1 MAVVTTVTA
10 KYVADTNSYVQNL
23 QQASDATREFSRAL
37 PEASAATKQ
46 LSSSAV
52 GLSAAFGT
60 VATLVGA
67 KAVGAIQR
75 YARQGIEAAKQYEQ
89 TVISI
94 QGIFAGTGMS
104 MEDAAKKT
112 EKYLGELRD
121 FAARTP
127 FELPQT
133 LDAVKRLLS
142 IGYAADDVKNRML
155 PAIGDI
161 VAALGQP
168 PSAISAVVY
177 AFGQMKSAGRV
188 LSQDLMQIGNAL
200 PGFNAKVA
208 IANELFKGDMRA
220 MTEAMEK
227 GAVDSS
233 QAIDV
238 LITAMTKFGGA
249 AGAMD
254 RQSKTLQG
262 VISTFNDTVNNA
274 LIDGLLPSLPVLS
287 STLQDVMPAVE
298 SLATAFA
305 QQLGPALIGGAGAI
319 GQLAPIATD
328 ILPPLMQLAGGVTSL
343 TEALVALGPAISVA
357 AKFLGAIASLI
368 EAMPDTIMAGVA
380 ALILLTKVGTRFGL
394 SMQTANAKA
403 TSALLG
409 FHTAVRTT
417 AAGSVTGF
425 GAIGAS
431 AVSSMGMTA
440 RAANGALVSMQAL
453 SRGFKTLLASIGP
466 VGFAIIGVTTVMEVF
481 SNRSASAEQAVS
493 DLKTTVDE
501 ANGSLTEMSALMIA
515 AKLRES
521 FTPEQ
526 VATLEGMGI
535 SFADMTKAIMEGGP
549 AADAM
554 AQKLDALGVSAG
566 GAASYLNPL
575 AMAAAPFDDSEVDQV
590 NRLRTAYDDL
600 NSAAQ
605 QTRVDAANAAA
616 ATQDVV
622 GSAKA
627 VENGLVTSAKN
638 MANQNKMAYQSMTDD
653 ARSHADFISAKQ
665 SALTAAYNSG
675 VEAVKALDE
684 ATKNMLATISGEAS
698 YDNARKSI
706 NDLNKTLTDGTG
718 KIKGYSDEALK
729 NRAAIRDAAQSYIDY
744 ANSLTDPIERQK
756 ALEEGQKRIAK
767 ALRRAGID
775 PKDSDI
781 IKTMQ
786 AQAEQSGKTVD
797 EFAAQRRVA
806 ADYGNQVGKN
816 FIDGIIAQ
824 LAEGKSLVEKGAYD
838 VGAAMP
844 AGADAGT
851 DSASPSKKGR
861 QNAKN
866 FIDGIVL
873 GLKDGMSNI
882 DATASGAGKA
892 MISALKTS
900 IAGGGGISDVLN
912 DIYGTLPTRQPRI
925 VEQLGEEG
933 AKKWIEKNKEDLQAL
948 GEWAT
953 AADAVLGRV
962 RQSAAAFEGIGD
974 AVEQPLGEASQ
985 IMEAF
990 GRGGS
995 RSSVVSMY
1003 QQLDR
1008 LIKDIYEPLTNVDEM
1023 GKAAAAEAKRS
1034 MDQARA
1040 DLKKAAQEVMDL
1052 MRQRDETLAQMDRV
1066 RQATDAKI
1074 KGINEKYDALDKA
1087 AAAAIAGI
1095 EAKYNVLIPQL
1106 QKKLD
1111 DANKAFDAENK
1122 ILEQMISTRDQ
1133 YLNRVADGFRS
1144 FLNNL
1149 TEDAD
1154 GGSFREAMASR
1165 LQSIRDFAA
1174 NVKAL
1179 AARGLDAGLLQEI
1192 VAAGPDRGGSIA
1204 AGLMASSQEDIAAIN
1219 QMQSALATETAA
1231 FTQFAN
1237 QQWFAYGIAQQ
1248 EAIVEPLRLAAEQA
1262 RVALDLANQN
1272 RAAELAAAQAHA
1284 AGLRELRQQEIA
1296 QAEADRDAELERLQA
1311 IVDGLEV
1318 EMDKKAKDIQAYFT
1332 NLQKTFP
1339 PEMRTLGIMAIDGLT
1354 AGMDRRA
1361 HLAYAKAHEIANNI
1375 RNIISSAF
1383 AVMSPSRVMMKI
1395 GEMISLG
1402 LAVGMERGLGDVESA
1417 AHALAGAANP
1427 TFGAGT
1433 FTTGAAA
1440 GGASGVTI
1448 GEGAVQVNI
1457 TGSLDGMSAEEIQAI
1472 VEDALLGLAR
1482 EIRRT

>member
-1 MAVVTTVTA
+1 MAVATTVTA

-23 QQASDATREFSRAL
+23 SRATDATREFSRAI
-37 PEASAATKQ
+37 PEAAASTKQ

-104 MEDAAKKT
+104 MEDAAAKT
-112 EKYLGELRD
+112 ERYLGELRD

-168 PSAISAVVY
+168 PSAISGVVY

-188 LSQDLMQIGNAL
+188 LTQDLMQIGNAL
-200 PGFNAKVA
+200 PGFNAKMA
-208 IANELFKGDMRA
+208 IANEMFGGDMRA

-227 GAVDSS
+227 GSVDSS
-233 QAIDV
+233 KAIDV

-328 ILPPLMQLAGGVTSL
+328 ILPPLMQLVGGATSL
-343 TEALVALGPAISVA
+343 TQALVALGPAISVV
-357 AKFLGAIASLI
+357 AKLLGAFAALLDN
-368 EAMPDTIMAGVA
+368 MPDIVMGGVA
-380 ALILLTKVGTRFGL
+380 ALLLLTKVGTRFGL
-394 SMQTANAKA
+394 SMQGANAKA
-403 TSALLG
+403 TSGILG
-409 FHTAVRTT
+409 FHAAVRGT

-431 AVSSMGMTA
+431 AVTSMGATA
-440 RAANGALVSMQAL
+440 RAANGALVAMQAL
-453 SRGFKTLLASIGP
+453 GRGFKTLLASIGP
-466 VGFAIIGVTTVMEVF
+466 VGFAIIGVTAIMEVF
-481 SNRSASAEQAVS
+481 SNRSAAADQAVA
-493 DLKTTVDE
+493 DLKTTIDE
-501 ANGSLTEMSALMIA
+501 TNGSLTEMSALMIA

-526 VATLEGMGI
+526 IADLESMGI

-549 AADAM
+549 AADEM
-554 AQKLDALGVSAG
+554 ARKLDAIALSAG
-566 GAASYLNPL
+566 GVNSYLNPL
-575 AMAAAPFDDSEVDQV
+575 AGLVAPFDDSEVDQV
-590 NRLRTAYDDL
+590 NRLRTAFDDL
-600 NSAAQ
+600 NGAAQ

-616 ATQDVV
+616 AQEQVAGKTQE
-622 GSAKA
+622 
-627 VENGLVTSAKN
+627 VENNLVTSAKN
-638 MANQNKMAYQSMTDD
+638 MANQHRMAYAGMSENAQ
-653 ARSHADFISAKQ
+653 RHADFISAKQ
-665 SALTAAYNSG
+665 SALTKAYNAG

-706 NDLNKTLTDGTG
+706 NDLNKTLADGTG

-756 ALEEGQKRIAK
+756 ALEEGQKRIAQ
-767 ALRRAGID
+767 ALRKAGID

-824 LAEGKSLVEKGAYD
+824 LAEGKNLVEKGAYD

-912 DIYGTLPTRQPRI
+912 DIYGTLPTKQPRI

-933 AKKWIEKNKEDLQAL
+933 AKKWIEKNKDDLQAL

-1023 GKAAAAEAKRS
+1023 GAAAAAEAKRS

-1087 AAAAIAGI
+1087 AAAAIANI

-1111 DANKAFDAENK
+1111 DANKAFETENQ
-1122 ILEQMISTRDQ
+1122 ILQKLISERDS
-1133 YLNRVADGFRS
+1133 YLQRVSEGFRS

-1149 TEDAD
+1149 TDDTE
-1154 GGSFREAMASR
+1154 GGSFREAMAAR
-1165 LQSIRDFAA
+1165 LQSIRDFAS

-1179 AARGLDAGLLQEI
+1179 AARGLDTNLLQEI
-1192 VAAGPDRGGSIA
+1192 VAGGPDRGGSIA
-1204 AGLMASSQEDIAAIN
+1204 AGLMASSQDDIMAIN
-1219 QMQSALATETAA
+1219 QMQADLAAETES
-1231 FTQFAN
+1231 FTEFAN
-1237 QQWFAYGIAQQ
+1237 QQWFAYGISQQ
-1248 EAIVEPLRLAAEQA
+1248 EAIVAPLKLAAEQA
-1262 RVALDLANQN
+1262 KAALELANQN

-1296 QAEADRDAELERLQA
+1296 QAEADRDAELERLQGV
-1311 IVDGLEV
+1311 VDALEV
-1318 EMDKKAKDIQAYFT
+1318 QMDQKAKDIQTYFT

-1339 PEMRTLGIMAIDGLT
+1339 PQMITLGEMAIQGLIQ
-1354 AGMDRRA
+1354 GMANREGS
-1361 HLAYAKAHEIANNI
+1361 AYAKAQAIANQI

-1383 AVMSPSRVMMKI
+1383 AVMSPSRVMMHI

-1402 LAVGMERGLGDVESA
+1402 LAVGMEKGMSDVESA
-1417 AHALAGAANP
+1417 ANALAGAANP
-1427 TFGAGT
+1427 SFGAGT
-1433 FTTGAAA
+1433 FTTGAAS
-1440 GGASGVTI
+1440 GGASAVMI
-1448 GEGAVQVNI
+1448 GEGAVQVNVS
-1457 TGSLDGMSAEEIQAI
+1457 GSLDGMSAAEIQAI